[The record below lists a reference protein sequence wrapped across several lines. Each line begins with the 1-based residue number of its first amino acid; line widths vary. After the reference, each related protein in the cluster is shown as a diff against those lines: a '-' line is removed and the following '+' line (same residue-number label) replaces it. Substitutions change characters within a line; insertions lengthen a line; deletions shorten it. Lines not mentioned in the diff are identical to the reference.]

1 MAAYLGVVVRTL
13 GMVGGVLLVLGTVAT
28 FGGIALGAQLHE
40 PLPARTAAEPTPTV
54 TPTSEP
60 SVGPAPSPPAAAP
73 TPAATPRSF
82 TALQAEVDDLIQ
94 SAGAE
99 GSVTL
104 IELGGGQS
112 WSLNGD
118 ESYAAAS
125 TYKLPLLMEEA
136 QNIAAGSAHPDDE
149 LCYDPG
155 DWEDGWFSDYEAGAC
170 YSRSE
175 LDRRVG
181 EYSDNTAAH
190 ILVRVD
196 GGGDALN
203 AYAAAHGATESDFWD
218 PNETTSSD
226 LARLWQDEASGHA
239 GGLAARQYLY
249 PLLTDTAYEDG
260 IPAGVPSGTT
270 VVHKIGILDAD
281 VHDAGLVLDGPH
293 GAYVLAVCTE
303 GGDWS
308 LIADVAR
315 AVSQFEAAA

>member
-1 MAAYLGVVVRTL
+1 MA
-13 GMVGGVLLVLGTVAT
+13 GGLFLVLGIVAML
-28 FGGIALGAQLHE
+28 GGIALGAGLHA
-40 PLPARTAAEPTPTV
+40 PLPARAAVEPAPAGTPATQPSAV
-54 TPTSEP
+54 PT
-60 SVGPAPSPPAAAP
+60 PSPPAATPA
-73 TPAATPRSF
+73 PAATPRSF
-82 TALQAEVDDLIQ
+82 TALQAEVDHLLQ

-99 GSVTL
+99 GGVSL
-104 IELGGGQS
+104 IELGAGQS
-112 WSLNGD
+112 WSLNGG
-118 ESYAAAS
+118 ESFVAAS

-136 QNIAAGSAHPDDE
+136 QYIAAGRARPDDQ

-155 DWEDGWFSDYEAGAC
+155 DWEDGWFSDYEPGAC

-203 AYAAAHGATESDFWD
+203 AYAAAHGATKSEFWD
-218 PNETTSSD
+218 PNVTTCSD

-239 GGLAARQYLY
+239 GGTAAQQYLY

-260 IPAGVPSGTT
+260 IPAGVPAGTT
-270 VVHKIGILDAD
+270 VVHKIGSLDAD
-281 VHDAGLVLDGPH
+281 VHDAGLVLNGPR
-293 GAYVLAVCTE
+293 GAYVLAVCTG

-308 LIADVAR
+308 LIAGVAR